1 MKTLIHTLGNRS
13 SYIHLSPK
21 TTYQCCTHSI
31 STSFQRIHPQLTIL
45 TRTKE
50 LMHDGLPAQSKTSK
64 MQTLINLNTKVDIL
78 QSVSHSYVGNGT
90 LHAFPDTLASQP
102 QKTNNYNTLSAHPPI
117 TPIPHLSRRLIQ
129 KLTPYQ
135 NNQISKKPKNPVAHK
150 THTKARNYTHTSSQA
165 EVPMYYLQRWQS
177 PQPNPGKHKSPPH
190 KLKAPFINPSQ
201 DYIYKAPRQPTLKF
215 FQSVINR
222 KIPAAAN
229 LDSTTIEAS
238 YHPPR
243 APPNTRPHMNKRYTA
258 NAPTKRHPKLTK
270 KVTSH

>member
-90 LHAFPDTLASQP
+90 LHAFPDTLAN
-102 QKTNNYNTLSAHPPI
+102 TNSPSI
-117 TPIPHLSRRLIQ
+117 TITKSRKAQ
-129 KLTPYQ
+129 
-135 NNQISKKPKNPVAHK
+135 NPVAHK
-150 THTKARNYTHTSSQA
+150 LTPKPGTIRTPPLGHLVQVSGGSTHVHYLADMAKSPTKSR
-165 EVPMYYLQRWQS
+165 
-177 PQPNPGKHKSPPH
+177 KSTNHPPH

-215 FQSVINR
+215 KFQSVINR

-243 APPNTRPHMNKRYTA
+243 APPNTRPHEISATRRTHQPN
-258 NAPTKRHPKLTK
+258 
-270 KVTSH
+270 VTQN